1 MIFQSL
7 IVEENSGNIAYASYI
22 KQKELNSNSSKLRA
36 AALPFQPSAVS
47 SSISTVSHV
56 ESTQVNGDVDLEAK
70 GTSFNLS
77 ISTNDKVDMIDNSTL
92 DPVIHINQSDGSKND
107 DSLKLDPCE
116 SNPNKNDSKVAV
128 VNVDNAIGIHIDDKI
143 VVEGGAMKVPLKP
156 EKIKITELSKI
167 SNNPVLKH
175 KSTSSNISQ
184 PLRQQQL
191 NQLPQGRTA
200 HRRGSK
206 TMVSTNPTP
215 NSIQDK
221 TSKKSNFKEKDKEN
235 LIRVNDKELDN
246 DELEADID
254 LEVSEA
260 SEHVWRQVE
269 SWIEAEAMAEE
280 AVETISVYIFT

>member
-1 MIFQSL
+1 
-7 IVEENSGNIAYASYI
+7 VEENSGNITYASYI

-47 SSISTVSHV
+47 CNTNTVSYL
-56 ESTQVNGDVDLEAK
+56 ESNQTNGDVDLEAK
-70 GTSFNLS
+70 GASFSLD

-92 DPVIHINQSDGSKND
+92 DPVIQSDGSKND
-107 DSLKLDPCE
+107 DSLKIAPCE
-116 SNPNKNDSKVAV
+116 SNPNKYDSKLAV
-128 VNVDNAIGIHIDDKI
+128 MNVDNSIGIRIDKVS
-143 VVEGGAMKVPLKP
+143 VVGGAMKVPLKP
-156 EKIKITELSKI
+156 EKKEITHLSKI
-167 SNNPVLKH
+167 TNNPVIRQ

-206 TMVSTNPTP
+206 TMIPTNPTP

-235 LIRVNDKELDN
+235 LIRVNNKELDN

-280 AVETISVYIFT
+280 AVETISLYIFT